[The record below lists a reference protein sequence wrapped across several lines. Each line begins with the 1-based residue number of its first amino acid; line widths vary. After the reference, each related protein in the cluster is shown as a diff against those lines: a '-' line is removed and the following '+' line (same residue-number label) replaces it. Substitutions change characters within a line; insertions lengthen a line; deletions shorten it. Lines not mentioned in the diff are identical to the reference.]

1 MAAPRGA
8 AYHLGMGRPREAEP
22 VKLFVGMLS
31 AYPGA
36 FAAAES
42 YLADALGSIDAR
54 SDLFAHEFTEY
65 YRDEMGHPLVRYFV
79 AFERLIAPRDLVAI
93 KRLTNEVEGRMAAT
107 TEWPVVRPMNLD
119 PGYIAPSKLVLAST
133 KDFSHRI
140 YLDDGIFAEVTL
152 LYQRGRWKDLEW
164 TFPDYRTPAYHEF
177 FTRVRAHLM
186 DQRKGPAARRGG
198 GA

>member
-1 MAAPRGA
+1 LAALRGA
-8 AYHLGMGRPREAEP
+8 AYHHGMGRPREAEP

-42 YLADALGSIDAR
+42 HLADALGSIDAR

-65 YRDEMGHPLVRYFV
+65 YRDEMGQPLVRYFV
-79 AFERLIAPRDLVAI
+79 AFDTLIAPGELARI
-93 KRLTNEVEGRMAAT
+93 KRLANDIEDRVAAGG
-107 TEWPVVRPMNLD
+107 EWPVVRPVNLD

-140 YLDDGIFAEVTL
+140 YLDEGIYGEVTL
-152 LYQRGRWKDLEW
+152 LYERGRWKTLPW
-164 TFPDYRTPAYHEF
+164 TYPDYRTPAYHDF
-177 FTRVRAHLM
+177 LSGVRTRLM
-186 DQRKGPAARRGG
+186 AQRKGTHG
-198 GA
+198 